1 MQDQL
6 DHISDEARHTSCSVC
21 TNVLYRK
28 TYMADMTGSAL
39 TGIED
44 DSESKFSKIA
54 SDYSRMRELIEKG
67 GGKERDRG
75 W

>member
-1 MQDQL
+1 
-6 DHISDEARHTSCSVC
+6 
-21 TNVLYRK
+21 
-28 TYMADMTGSAL
+28 MTGSAL